1 MCQKRSI
8 VSLTG
13 IWKNNVKIFYTYT
26 IKKHTREL
34 PFVSKDNANVEKKT
48 SKDTG
53 VPSDLLLVASDDS
66 CNDLGAK

>member
-1 MCQKRSI
+1 M
-8 VSLTG
+8 
-13 IWKNNVKIFYTYT
+13 KIFYTYT

-34 PFVSKDNANVEKKT
+34 PFVSKDNANVEKKI

>member
-1 MCQKRSI
+1 MEEQCEDFFIHTQK
-8 VSLTG
+8 
-13 IWKNNVKIFYTYT
+13 KN
-26 IKKHTREL
+26 HTREL
-34 PFVSKDNANVEKKT
+34 PFVSKDNANVEKKI